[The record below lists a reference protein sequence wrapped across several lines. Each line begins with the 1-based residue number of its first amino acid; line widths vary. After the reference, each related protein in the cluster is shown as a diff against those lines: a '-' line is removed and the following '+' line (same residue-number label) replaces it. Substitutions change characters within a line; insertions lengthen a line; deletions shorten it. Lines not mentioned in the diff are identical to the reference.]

1 MHGRLLENEGWRGS
15 RHTFVKYGS
24 YYSKSP
30 LMFQQRPDF
39 KCRQQ
44 EGEEKEEAALV
55 ERAG

>member
-1 MHGRLLENEGWRGS
+1 MSGRLLVNVCRRGLG
-15 RHTFVKYGS
+15 HTFVKYGS

-39 KCRQQ
+39 KRRQQ